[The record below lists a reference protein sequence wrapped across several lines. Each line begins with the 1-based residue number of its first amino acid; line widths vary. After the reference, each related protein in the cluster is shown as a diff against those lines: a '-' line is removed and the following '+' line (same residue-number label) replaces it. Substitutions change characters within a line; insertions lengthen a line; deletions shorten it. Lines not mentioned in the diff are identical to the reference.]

1 VLRHPFDGAAAVNS
15 AAAFLVRGVASC
27 YAGAS
32 RHQPSAGREEEYM
45 DILIPDIGVAEKT
58 GRSIVVDAFLLL
70 AFRLAG
76 KRPLGRMTALDLV
89 NLLVIRDRM

>member
-1 VLRHPFDGAAAVNS
+1 
-15 AAAFLVRGVASC
+15 
-27 YAGAS
+27 
-32 RHQPSAGREEEYM
+32 M